1 MAWAGAVAA
10 PAHDALDLGF
20 DWADQAAEQYH
31 APKAGR
37 ASITGLHVRERL
49 RHHVDEK
56 KVRMVTHHV
65 FKHID
70 KDGSG
75 RLDKRELKVFI
86 QKGEKLLKFKA
97 PPFTV
102 QAIIK
107 SCDADKSGDLDEE
120 ELVEIV
126 MKLFEL
132 AKS

>member
-1 MAWAGAVAA
+1 MG
-10 PAHDALDLGF
+10 
-20 DWADQAAEQYH
+20 
-31 APKAGR
+31 AGR

-56 KVRMVTHHV
+56 KVRMVTWDV

-86 QKGEKLLKFKA
+86 QKCEKLLEFKA

-107 SCDADKSGDLDEE
+107 SCDADKSGDLEEE
-120 ELVEIV
+120 ELVEIL